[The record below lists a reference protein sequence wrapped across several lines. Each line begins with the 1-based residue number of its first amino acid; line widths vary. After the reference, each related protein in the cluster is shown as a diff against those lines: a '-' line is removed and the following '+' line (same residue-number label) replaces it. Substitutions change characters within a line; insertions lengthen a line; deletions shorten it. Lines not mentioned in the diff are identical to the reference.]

1 MMMQRAL
8 VHMTMGNLT
17 TNAEPTQVLKQLS
30 CHPDKIAYR
39 GRPYLLKQDTL
50 TPHAAAW
57 LHNKEFCLQFRPAIN
72 VCKNIRQVV
81 VCFHLKIIVVI
92 CKVFIYNNFIPAFS
106 ETVVY
111 MTIISNQTILNA
123 AKLTGDGLPAILTDL
138 LQ

>member
-111 MTIISNQTILNA
+111 I
-123 AKLTGDGLPAILTDL
+123 
-138 LQ
+138 